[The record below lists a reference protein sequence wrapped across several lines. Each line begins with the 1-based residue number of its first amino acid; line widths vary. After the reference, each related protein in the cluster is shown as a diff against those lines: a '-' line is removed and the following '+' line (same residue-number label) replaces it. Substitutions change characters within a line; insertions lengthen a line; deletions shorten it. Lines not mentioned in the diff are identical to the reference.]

1 MLSTKSW
8 MWSSLGLAL
17 VVGVCLGVI
26 GDRLLL
32 RPEPAFADPPASG
45 RGAPLW
51 FICEERGTLDIE
63 EEPGYL
69 YPKRFRTVLLERLS
83 TDLDMSSEQRDALQA
98 LLEEKRHGAHE
109 FWESTRHTYCDIR
122 DAFRADIREL
132 LGPEQKLRFDRMM
145 AEVDRRQAQKV
156 RQLRAAHAA
165 ARRGA
170 EKGE

>member
-1 MLSTKSW
+1 MLSSKSW

-17 VVGVCLGVI
+17 IVGVCLGVI

-32 RPEPAFADPPASG
+32 APEAVFADPPSSPK
-45 RGAPLW
+45 APLW

-69 YPKRFRTVLLERLS
+69 YPKRLRKVLLEGLS
-83 TDLDMSSEQRDALQA
+83 RELDLSGEQRDELER

-109 FWESTRHTYCDIR
+109 FWESTRHTYCDMR

-132 LGPEQKLRFDRMM
+132 LEGEQKRRFDRMM
-145 AEVDRRQAQKV
+145 AEIDSRQAAKV
-156 RQLRAAHAA
+156 KQLRAARARS
-165 ARRGA
+165 RRGQNA
-170 EKGE
+170 GE